1 MNKFILILFLG
12 ASMMAIG
19 QVSPSYHVTKKPVSL
34 GAGLTLTTTDIN
46 KPVNGKPLL
55 NEKSSSAK
63 LYLKLDLGEDYVNTD
78 GEFEYEADFIIT
90 ATGTSFSNSY
100 TLNISQTDPEQILE
114 IDLLNEMNLGATEI
128 VISSASVSLD
138 NASTP
143 LVTNYKTNN
152 ISLTATFV
160 REYAVDVRL
169 TNNTMAPGVYLLN
182 PATTTGR
189 LVTFVWEVNSSENF
203 PNYEVQILR
212 LYNTDQT
219 KATNNSEVTAEVDWN
234 KALRVETQSPA
245 KEITLNIAEGTGFY
259 IWRVRPIGNFYPG
272 GIANQENYGV
282 WNTSSIAQGT
292 TEVLTLTDIPS
303 RNDVFYVNDPDENI
317 NWIYNRVFTEGNQDP
332 TNSKAKVSEGISYA
346 DGLLRAR
353 QTQAYNSSNST
364 TLVTQTVSDYS
375 GRPAFTTL
383 PVPVGDGLTG
393 YKLGFVQNGHGGV
406 YTAIDYDKDSNIVG
420 NTYVPN
426 LDNIK
431 NPEPVKDDA
440 VTSFNYY
447 NGTNANGVA
456 DAEGYP
462 FKRTIFKTD
471 GTGRV
476 DEESGVGKMHALGTQ
491 GGTLG
496 GGRTTRILFGTP
508 SDEELIRIFGDEA
521 PLAESVIKTLTIDPN
536 NVVSTTYTS
545 KEGKT
550 IATALIDTDLNN
562 DPVEDDNLLP
572 LDLKNLSTFIVNNTA
587 NQNIVSNNKMIS
599 SRRIALEVA
608 KDVTLSYTSALPS
621 MGACAG
627 GDCKLKARFFLNDL
641 KNGATYVSNANI
653 STPGELFPQYFS
665 VGSSLDFTAYPNW
678 VWEKLDP
685 SSPAPPAIL
694 TRTATGSSFNL
705 ASGEYIIT
713 KEVFSTNG
721 PNFVEDQMT
730 TQSEKYA
737 PVLNALADKIASIV
751 NAAQYAAFQSTW
763 LPNLNTLISTYQGT
777 PNTSNSDAIL
787 THLGLVRDQGSL
799 PYDVAS
805 DYLVPVDISFTN
817 LTQDPGDPSQQN
829 TFTMTI
835 GPGQE
840 NGGCCPPMPIAVPKP
855 EICPACEGKEEGNGG
870 NNDLSVIIST
880 INANILAG
888 VPLEFGI
895 EDIRTNTSS
904 VLNNGSVESWGSIYG
919 TAEWNTINNI
929 VGYEFMD
936 YLYQK
941 LALEGFIDLFFDP
954 ATNTINPNG
963 YDITKHIV
971 YNPVNDPDLQV
982 QLNRFAPGFTYTSLQ
997 YMITNMLVSRYY
1009 TGKSLNG
1016 YRAKENETTGLLEY
1030 INNEGVVTAVPSVLV
1045 TGIDD
1050 GNDFNYECKQ
1060 LFECWIQAVDLLN
1073 AFEFDDDLN
1082 VMDSFND
1089 EQGGGEAEEHAN
1101 DDDSKEEDDGSWLMD
1116 QILEMV
1122 ISVKMR
1128 DFQDSDEGTV
1138 PKERLEAMVSLP
1150 KVFMECAGYYY
1161 ADILDE
1167 TTTLPADYSVNFI
1180 PSGIDPLIIMDF
1192 TGGWGVS
1199 SSFGTQTPI
1208 LVSRDGEGDLY
1219 DSEDNEL
1226 LLPDYVIAIDCG
1238 GEVPCAKSPQ
1248 LYYPY
1253 TLKPEWMFKYFVYNA
1268 YQNNGNQHDVQS
1280 LFAPVLNQFQLE
1292 YNSCYQDMF
1301 VEICASSIA
1310 DAYSL
1315 GLITDSDP
1323 THQIKCSGEECRYT
1337 HENWSAGQRLN
1348 FYKQLNGGKKCPI
1361 ECSEDILEGETIIP
1375 IPPCLKE
1382 NLVLVNGLLVP
1393 NGDGDGLVPS
1403 ANHRL
1408 DDMIAV
1414 CDYRR
1419 NEFKSNLIS
1428 ELVNGCWVIVK
1439 CSTETYH
1446 ITEAQINLMVDK
1458 VVAECKAQVNGV
1470 RAKLNTWYYD
1480 GTGDYTGDGIVDVND
1495 VKVGGYGSDF
1505 TFEYPTCIDQTCFYL
1520 DLATR
1525 TCPIST
1531 KRTVTFFPECDQLTL
1546 DQVSKWNFEPSIGVA
1561 NLNGDNLYGLN
1572 PDGTPKDAAD
1582 VSQCA
1587 KYSQKEW
1594 RPGCSS
1600 TSCSTQGCN
1609 HVDGNGNTVTN
1620 TYSSKHNIPE
1630 FPAP

>member
-1 MNKFILILFLG
+1 MTKIKDNMNKFILILFLG

-46 KPVNGKPLL
+46 KPVNGNPLL

-78 GEFEYEADFIIT
+78 GEFEYKADFIIT

-100 TLNISQTDPEQILE
+100 TINISQTDPEQILE

-128 VISSASVSLD
+128 VISSASVSID
-138 NASTP
+138 PNINATP
-143 LVTNYKTNN
+143 LVTKNYVINN
-152 ISLTATFV
+152 LALTATFV
-160 REYAVDVRL
+160 REYEVDVRL
-169 TNNTMAPGVYLLN
+169 TNNTMAPGVHLSN
-182 PATTTGR
+182 PTQNGR

-292 TEVLTLTDIPS
+292 TEVLTLTDLPS

-332 TNSKAKVSEGISYA
+332 TNSKAKVSEGMSYA

-353 QTQAYNSSNST
+353 QTQAFNSSNNT

-375 GRPAFTTL
+375 GRPALTTL

-393 YKLGFVQNGHGGV
+393 YKLGFVKNTTTNTL
-406 YTAIDYDKDSNIVG
+406 YTAADYDNGTNITDPQVI
-420 NTYVPN
+420 NQ
-426 LDNIK
+426 
-431 NPEPVKDDA
+431 
-440 VTSFNYY
+440 TSEFAYY
-447 NGTNANGVA
+447 NGQQDDGVA
-456 DAEGYP
+456 AAEGYP
-462 FKRTIFKTD
+462 FKRTLFKTD

-550 IATALIDTDLNN
+550 IATALISNGTA
-562 DPVEDDNLLP
+562 NLLP

-627 GDCKLKARFFLNDL
+627 GDCKLKVRFFLNDL
-641 KNGATYVSNANI
+641 KNGATYVSNANNVAD
-653 STPGELFPQYFS
+653 PDFPNYFS
-665 VGSSLDFTAYPNW
+665 LSSTLDFTAYPTW

-685 SSPAPPAIL
+685 SSQNPPIVL

-713 KEVFSTNG
+713 KEVFSTNE
-721 PNFVEDQMT
+721 PNFVEENMI

-751 NAAQYAAFQSTW
+751 NATDYAIFQSTW
-763 LPNLNTLISTYQGT
+763 LPALNTLISTYQGT
-777 PNTSNSDAIL
+777 ANTTNSDAIL
-787 THLGLVRDQGSL
+787 LHLGLVRDNGSL
-799 PYDVAS
+799 NYPHDVAI
-805 DYLVPVDISFTN
+805 DYLVPIDISFTN
-817 LTQDPGDPSQQN
+817 LSQDAGDPQQN

-855 EICPACEGKEEGNGG
+855 EICPACEGKEEGIPSNPLVILSAIEASVDASIAG
-870 NNDLSVIIST
+870 N
-880 INANILAG
+880 LAL
-888 VPLEFGI
+888 VYGI
-895 EDIRTNTSS
+895 ED
-904 VLNNGSVESWGSIYG
+904 VKNNGGSIFI
-919 TAEWNTINNI
+919 TNNVQNNNSSIWNSTYNSIEYRIINKI
-929 VGYEFMD
+929 VGYEFMN

-941 LALEGFIDLFFDP
+941 LYYEGFM
-954 ATNTINPNG
+954 TT
-963 YDITKHIV
+963 
-971 YNPVNDPDLQV
+971 YNPSAPNTYNPSADPYLQGH
-982 QLNRFAPGFTYTSLQ
+982 LNRFAPGFTYTSLQ

-1009 TGKSLNG
+1009 TGKSKDG
-1016 YRAKENETTGLLEY
+1016 YRARENEATGFLEY
-1030 INNEGVVTAVPSVLV
+1030 IDDTDPNNVIVVSGSARIPVN
-1045 TGIDD
+1045 GIDD
-1050 GNDFNYECKQ
+1050 GNDFNYKCKQ
-1060 LFECWIQAVDLLN
+1060 LFECWVQAVDLLN

-1082 VMDSFND
+1082 VMNSFND
-1089 EQGGGEAEEHAN
+1089 EQGGGAAEDHAD
-1101 DDDSKEEDDGSWLMD
+1101 DDDSKEEDDGSWVMD

-1122 ISVKMR
+1122 ISAKLR
-1128 DFQDSDEGTV
+1128 KFQNSDEGTV

-1161 ADILDE
+1161 ANILDE

-1208 LVSRDGEGDLY
+1208 LVSRKDDGSLY
-1219 DSEDNEL
+1219 DSEDDNV
-1226 LLPDYVIAIDCG
+1226 LLPEHVIAINCG
-1238 GEVPCAKSPQ
+1238 TCPESPQ

-1253 TLKPEWMFKYFVYNA
+1253 TLKPEWLFKYFVYNA
-1268 YQNNGNQHDVQS
+1268 YHDDNDDQQDDDG
-1280 LFAPVLNQFQLE
+1280 LDFAPVLNQFQLE
-1292 YNSCYQDMF
+1292 LDVCYADIFQT
-1301 VEICASSIA
+1301 ICGNDVQTAVN
-1310 DAYSL
+1310 
-1315 GLITDSDP
+1315 LIPDENNDP
-1323 THQIKCSGEECRYT
+1323 DDNLRATENPRCSGEECRYY
-1337 HENWSAGQRLN
+1337 HESWSAGQRLN
-1348 FYKQLNGGKKCPI
+1348 FYQQLQGRRKCPEI
-1361 ECSEDILEGETIIP
+1361 CTEGM
-1375 IPPCLKE
+1375 L
-1382 NLVLVNGLLVP
+1382 
-1393 NGDGDGLVPS
+1393 DGITVTPFPACEKVDCLVPS
-1403 ANHRL
+1403 ANLRL

-1419 NEFKSNLIS
+1419 GQFKSNLIS
-1428 ELVNGCWVIVK
+1428 ELVNGCWEIVK

-1446 ITEAQINLMVDK
+1446 ITEAQINSMVDK
-1458 VVAECKAQVNGV
+1458 VVASCKAQVNGV
-1470 RAKLNTWYYD
+1470 RTKLNSWN
-1480 GTGDYTGDGIVDVND
+1480 GLSDYTGDGIADAPI
-1495 VKVGGYGSDF
+1495 GGYGPLKEV
-1505 TFEYPTCIDQTCFYL
+1505 EYPTIRDHTCFYV
-1520 DLATR
+1520 DLSDR
-1525 TCPIST
+1525 SCKSDT
-1531 KRTVTFFPECDQLTL
+1531 KRNITFFPECDQLTL

-1561 NLNGDNLYGLN
+1561 DFDGDGICGVNADGTLIDPNDANGDINSDGIPNCTSYVNRNWNTTSTVACTEHTNCLN
-1572 PDGTPKDAAD
+1572 VRCVQVAPVPAA
-1582 VSQCA
+1582 V
-1587 KYSQKEW
+1587 
-1594 RPGCSS
+1594 
-1600 TSCSTQGCN
+1600 
-1609 HVDGNGNTVTN
+1609 N
-1620 TYSSKHNIPE
+1620 TYSTTHNIPKI
-1630 FPAP
+1630 PAP

>member
-1 MNKFILILFLG
+1 MTKIKDNMNKFILILFLG

-46 KPVNGKPLL
+46 KPVNGNPLL

-78 GEFEYEADFIIT
+78 GEFEYKADFIIT

-100 TLNISQTDPEQILE
+100 TINISQTDPEQILE

-128 VISSASVSLD
+128 VISSASVSID
-138 NASTP
+138 PNINATP
-143 LVTNYKTNN
+143 LVTKNYVINN
-152 ISLTATFV
+152 LALTATFV
-160 REYAVDVRL
+160 REYEVDVRL
-169 TNNTMAPGVYLLN
+169 TNNTMAPGVHLSN
-182 PATTTGR
+182 PTQNGR

-292 TEVLTLTDIPS
+292 TEVLTLTDLPS

-332 TNSKAKVSEGISYA
+332 TNSKAKVSEGMSYA

-353 QTQAYNSSNST
+353 QTQAFNSSNNT

-375 GRPAFTTL
+375 GRPALTTL

-393 YKLGFVQNGHGGV
+393 YKLGFVKNTTTNTL
-406 YTAIDYDKDSNIVG
+406 YTAADYDNGTNITDPQVI
-420 NTYVPN
+420 NQ
-426 LDNIK
+426 
-431 NPEPVKDDA
+431 
-440 VTSFNYY
+440 TSEFAYY
-447 NGTNANGVA
+447 NGQQDDGIAA
-456 DAEGYP
+456 AEGYP
-462 FKRTIFKTD
+462 FKRTLFKTD

-550 IATALIDTDLNN
+550 IATALISNGTA
-562 DPVEDDNLLP
+562 NLLP

-627 GDCKLKARFFLNDL
+627 GDCKLKVRFFLNDL
-641 KNGATYVSNANI
+641 KNGATYVSNANNVAD
-653 STPGELFPQYFS
+653 PDFPNYFS
-665 VGSSLDFTAYPNW
+665 LSSTLDFTAYLTW

-685 SSPAPPAIL
+685 SSQNPPIVL

-721 PNFVEDQMT
+721 PNFVDDQMI

-751 NAAQYAAFQSTW
+751 NAVQYAAFQSTW
-763 LPNLNTLISTYQGT
+763 LPALNTLISTYQGT

-787 THLGLVRDQGSL
+787 THLGLVRDQGSV

-835 GPGQE
+835 GPGQDD
-840 NGGCCPPMPIAVPKP
+840 GGCCPPMPIAVPKP
-855 EICPACEGKEEGNGG
+855 EICPACEGKEEGIPSNPLVILSAIEASVDASIAG
-870 NNDLSVIIST
+870 N
-880 INANILAG
+880 LAL
-888 VPLEFGI
+888 VYGI
-895 EDIRTNTSS
+895 ED
-904 VLNNGSVESWGSIYG
+904 VKNNGGSIFI
-919 TAEWNTINNI
+919 TNNVQNNNSSIWNSTYNSIEYRIINKI
-929 VGYEFMD
+929 VGYEFMN

-941 LALEGFIDLFFDP
+941 LYYEGFM
-954 ATNTINPNG
+954 TT
-963 YDITKHIV
+963 
-971 YNPVNDPDLQV
+971 YNPSAPNTYNPSADPYLQGH
-982 QLNRFAPGFTYTSLQ
+982 LNRFAPGFTFQSLQ

-1009 TGKSLNG
+1009 TGKSKDG
-1016 YRAKENETTGLLEY
+1016 YRARENEATGFLEY
-1030 INNEGVVTAVPSVLV
+1030 IDDTDPNNVIVVSGSARIPVN
-1045 TGIDD
+1045 GIDD
-1050 GNDFNYECKQ
+1050 GNDFNYKCKQ
-1060 LFECWIQAVDLLN
+1060 LFECWVQAVDLLN

-1082 VMDSFND
+1082 VMNSFND
-1089 EQGGGEAEEHAN
+1089 EQGGGAAEDHAD
-1101 DDDSKEEDDGSWLMD
+1101 DDDSKEEDDGSWVMD

-1122 ISVKMR
+1122 ISAKLR
-1128 DFQDSDEGTV
+1128 KFQNSDEGTV

-1161 ADILDE
+1161 ANILDE

-1208 LVSRDGEGDLY
+1208 LVSRKDDGSLY
-1219 DSEDNEL
+1219 TSGEDNDI
-1226 LLPDYVIAIDCG
+1226 LPEHVIAINCEGNCD
-1238 GEVPCAKSPQ
+1238 EAPQ

-1268 YQNNGNQHDVQS
+1268 YQDVDQNQYDDES
-1280 LFAPVLNQFQLE
+1280 DFIPVLNQFQLE
-1292 YNSCYQDMF
+1292 YNSCYQDLF
-1301 VEICASSIA
+1301 LQVCSPSIIA
-1310 DAYSL
+1310 AGKDVNTA
-1315 GLITDSDP
+1315 
-1323 THQIKCSGEECRYT
+1323 IKCSGEECRYT
-1337 HENWSAGQRLN
+1337 HESWSAGQRLN
-1348 FYKQLNGGKKCPI
+1348 FYQQLEGARKCPE
-1361 ECSEDILEGETIIP
+1361 ECTEDILEGVPVVP
-1375 IPPCLKE
+1375 ITPDPCLKE
-1382 NLVLVNGLLVP
+1382 NLVLVNGLNVP
-1393 NGDGDGLVPS
+1393 SGDGLGIVPS
-1403 ANHRL
+1403 ANSRL
-1408 DDMIAV
+1408 DDMIAT

-1419 NEFKSNLIS
+1419 GEFKSNLIN
-1428 ELVNGCWVIVK
+1428 ELVNGCWEVVS
-1439 CSTETYH
+1439 CSTQTWH
-1446 ITEAQINLMVDK
+1446 ITEAQIDLMVDK
-1458 VVAECKAQVNGV
+1458 VVADCKVQVNGV
-1470 RAKLNTWYYD
+1470 RARLNTWYYNGSD
-1480 GTGDYTGDGIVDVND
+1480 DYTGDNIADSPAQF
-1495 VKVGGYGSDF
+1495 YGSDLTSDF
-1505 TFEYPTCIDQTCFYL
+1505 PTCIDQTCFFF
-1520 DLATR
+1520 DPGAR
-1525 TCPIST
+1525 TCEVST
-1531 KRTVTFFPECDQLTL
+1531 KRTVTFFPECDQLLL

-1561 NLNGDNLYGLN
+1561 DLNGNTLYGLN
-1572 PDGTPKDAAD
+1572 PNGTPKDTAD

-1594 RPGCSS
+1594 IPGCTS
-1600 TSCSTQGCN
+1600 TSCSTQGCD
-1609 HVDGNGNTVTN
+1609 HEDGNGNTVTN

>member
-1 MNKFILILFLG
+1 MNKFILILFVGISMLVKG
-12 ASMMAIG
+12 QTGSTSYFSKEKSGPPASNLIFTA
-19 QVSPSYHVTKKPVSL
+19 S
-34 GAGLTLTTTDIN
+34 DID
-46 KPVNGKPLL
+46 KTGNGYAAL
-55 NEKSSSAK
+55 NEKTSSAK
-63 LYLKLDLGEDYVNTD
+63 LYVKLDLGEDYVDVLEVGGSINY
-78 GEFEYEADFIIT
+78 EYSFEVIVAGGGTHSFNPISIDNSNPEHII
-90 ATGTSFSNSY
+90 
-100 TLNISQTDPEQILE
+100 E
-114 IDLLNEMNLGATEI
+114 IDLLNDINLGGTQITVNSLSANN
-128 VISSASVSLD
+128 SSLG
-138 NASTP
+138 T
-143 LVTNYKTNN
+143 LTTNYVNDN
-152 ISLTATFV
+152 VRVTATFV

-169 TNNTMAPGVYLLN
+169 TNNTMAPGVYLLS

-189 LVTFVWEVNSSENF
+189 LVPFVWQVNSSEDF

-219 KATNNSEVTAEVDWN
+219 NATNNSGVTAEVDWN

-332 TNSKAKVSEGISYA
+332 TNSKAKVSEGMSYA

-375 GRPAFTTL
+375 GRPALTTL

-393 YKLGFVQNGHGGV
+393 YKLGFVKSGPNL
-406 YTAIDYDKDSNIVG
+406 YTALHYDN
-420 NTYVPN
+420 
-426 LDNIK
+426 DNVVE
-431 NPEPVKDDA
+431 NPTKIEN
-440 VTSFNYY
+440 TSFDYY
-447 NGTNANGVA
+447 NGQQDDGVA
-456 DAEGYP
+456 AAEGYP
-462 FKRTIFKTD
+462 FKRTLFKTD

-550 IATALIDTDLNN
+550 IATALISNGTA
-562 DPVEDDNLLP
+562 NLLP

-608 KDVTLSYTSALPS
+608 KDVTLSYKNTVSSP

-627 GDCKLKARFFLNDL
+627 GNCNLKVRFFLNDL
-641 KNGATYVSNANI
+641 KSGATYVSNANNVAD
-653 STPGELFPQYFS
+653 PDFPNYFS
-665 VGSSLDFTAYPNW
+665 LSSSLDFTVYPTW

-694 TRTATGSSFNL
+694 TRTVTGSSFNL

-805 DYLVPVDISFTN
+805 DYLVPVDISFTG
-817 LTQDPGDPSQQN
+817 LSEDAGDPQQN

-835 GPGQE
+835 GPGQGA
-840 NGGCCPPMPIAVPKP
+840 GGCCPPMPIAVPKP
-855 EICPACEGKEEGNGG
+855 EICPACEGEEEGYSSNPPA
-870 NNDLSVIIST
+870 DLNAIEVSVDASI
-880 INANILAG
+880 AGIL
-888 VPLEFGI
+888 PLIYGI
-895 EDIRTNTSS
+895 EDVKSEASS
-904 VLNNGSVESWGSIYG
+904 VFATNHSGDWSVIY
-919 TAEWNTINNI
+919 NSDSYRIINKI
-929 VGYEFMD
+929 VGYEFIE
-936 YLYQK
+936 YLKEK
-941 LALEGFIDLFFDP
+941 LNNEGFG
-954 ATNTINPNG
+954 ATQNS
-963 YDITKHIV
+963 
-971 YNPVNDPDLQV
+971 
-982 QLNRFAPGFTYTSLQ
+982 LNRFAPGFTYTSLQ

-1009 TGKSLNG
+1009 TGKSNYIDLNSNDSYDPIEPL

-1030 INNEGVVTAVPSVLV
+1030 IDDEGNVTTNPSEFVLV

-1050 GNDFNYECKQ
+1050 GDDFNYECKQ

-1089 EQGGGEAEEHAN
+1089 EQGGGEAEEHAD
-1101 DDDSKEEDDGSWLMD
+1101 DDDSKEEDDGSWLMKKIMD
-1116 QILEMV
+1116 MA
-1122 ISVKMR
+1122 ISIKMR
-1128 DFQDSDEGTV
+1128 GFQDSDEGTV

-1167 TTTLPADYSVNFI
+1167 TTTLPADYSENFI

-1219 DSEDNEL
+1219 DSEDDNI
-1226 LLPDYVIAIDCG
+1226 LLPKHVIAINCG
-1238 GEVPCAKSPQ
+1238 TCPESPQ

-1253 TLKPEWMFKYFVYNA
+1253 TLKPEWLFKYFVYNA
-1268 YQNNGNQHDVQS
+1268 YSGNAIGDPQDD
-1280 LFAPVLNQFQLE
+1280 FIPVINQFQLE
-1292 YNSCYQDMF
+1292 LDVCYANIFQT
-1301 VEICASSIA
+1301 ICGNDVQTAVN
-1310 DAYSL
+1310 
-1315 GLITDSDP
+1315 LIPDENNDP
-1323 THQIKCSGEECRYT
+1323 DDNLRATENPRCSGEECRYY
-1337 HENWSAGQRLN
+1337 HESWSAGQRLN
-1348 FYKQLNGGKKCPI
+1348 FYQQLEGGRKCPEI
-1361 ECSEDILEGETIIP
+1361 CTEDML
-1375 IPPCLKE
+1375 
-1382 NLVLVNGLLVP
+1382 
-1393 NGDGDGLVPS
+1393 DGVTVTPFPACEKVDCLVPS

-1419 NEFKSNLIS
+1419 GQFKSNLIS
-1428 ELVNGCWVIVK
+1428 ELVNGCWEIVK

-1458 VVAECKAQVNGV
+1458 VVASCKAQVNGV
-1470 RAKLNTWYYD
+1470 RTKLNSWN
-1480 GTGDYTGDGIVDVND
+1480 GLSDYTGDGIADP
-1495 VKVGGYGSDF
+1495 KYGGYGPLKEV
-1505 TFEYPTCIDQTCFYL
+1505 EYPTIRDHTCFYV
-1520 DLATR
+1520 DLSDR
-1525 TCPIST
+1525 SCKSDT
-1531 KRTVTFFPECDQLTL
+1531 KRNVTFFPECDQLTL
-1546 DQVSKWNFEPSIGVA
+1546 DQVSKWNFEPRIDPPTGVSCDDKLEKEWYPCTNSGVA
-1561 NLNGDNLYGLN
+1561 CNQ
-1572 PDGTPKDAAD
+1572 KDCPHLD
-1582 VSQCA
+1582 
-1587 KYSQKEW
+1587 E
-1594 RPGCSS
+1594 
-1600 TSCSTQGCN
+1600 
-1609 HVDGNGNTVTN
+1609 NGNQIYEGATPITN
-1620 TYSSKHNIPE
+1620 TYSGTHIIPE
-1630 FPAP
+1630 LIIEP